1 MRTIKALDIEKRL
14 VETITR
20 ACTILPKD
28 VKDAISQAQSKEES
42 QRAKFAMDVLLQ
54 NAEIAEKDSVPICQD
69 TGMAVFFVEIGQD
82 VHIEGSLSNAINN
95 AVFKAYSNGLRSS
108 VLDPLS
114 RENTKGNTPAI
125 IHYNIVDGEGLKISF
140 LPKGFGAENMT
151 KLYMLLPSVGKKGVI
166 DAVVDA
172 AKSAGACPCPPYVV
186 GVGIGGTPEK
196 AIEMA
201 KHGLLREI
209 GSINQDKELNELEGQ
224 IKARI
229 NGLGIG
235 ASGFGGKIT
244 ALAVHIEK
252 YPTHIAGLPVA
263 VNFGCNA
270 MRKEEVVF

>member
-1 MRTIKALDIEKRL
+1 MRTINALDIEKKL
-14 VETITR
+14 TDVITK

-28 VKDAISQAQSKEES
+28 VKDAIAKAQNEES
-42 QRAKFAMDVLLQ
+42 SSRCKFAMDVLLE
-54 NAEIAEKDSVPICQD
+54 NAEIAEKESVPICQD
-69 TGMAVFFVEIGQD
+69 TGMAVFFVELGQD
-82 VHIEGSLSNAINN
+82 VHIEGSLTNAINN
-95 AVFKAYSNGLRSS
+95 AVFKAYSNGLRNS

-125 IHYNIVDGEGLKISF
+125 IHYNIVDGEGLKIEF

-151 KLYMLLPSVGKKGVI
+151 KLYMLLPSVGKKGVVE
-166 DAVVDA
+166 AVVDA

-209 GSINQDKELNELEGQ
+209 GSINQDKELNELEGE
-224 IKARI
+224 IKTRI
-229 NGLGIG
+229 NELGIG
-235 ASGFGGKIT
+235 ASGFGGNIT

-263 VNFGCNA
+263 INFGCNA